1 MPVVPTYFTR
11 SLITFTILSNDE
23 AIPSSI
29 GVVSISVVKEINRIP
44 YAKVVLQ
51 DGNVAKQDFEISN
64 EDYFIPGK
72 KIEIKAGYESDEA
85 TIFKGIII
93 KQGIKIQ
100 KNGNSTLIID
110 CKDEAIK
117 MTIGRKSKYFY
128 ESTDSDVIEELI
140 AQNNLK
146 SNIESI
152 NIVHPELVQYRCT
165 DWDFMLTR
173 TEVNGKICIVN
184 DGEITI
190 QKPDFDQEPITEL
203 IYGNNLKSFEASIDA
218 RDQYNSVSAQ
228 AWDFGGQEI
237 ITAEADEPTLPT
249 WGDLENTTLSEVINL
264 PDFQLAHGGKAN
276 QEELQAWADAQ
287 LLRNRMAKIQGRATL
302 QGVAEIIAGS
312 IILLEGVGNRF
323 KGKLFVS
330 AVRHQIA
337 DGEWLTDI
345 QLGCNPEWFTETY
358 PVNQPD
364 ASGLFPAIQGL
375 QIGLVTELEGDP
387 EGEDRIQVRLPII
400 NAEEQ
405 GIWARMASLDAGENR
420 GAFFRPEIGDEV
432 IIGFI
437 NDDPG
442 EAVVLGMLNSSAK
455 PAPLQGSN
463 DNHEKG
469 FFTRSEMKI
478 HFNDDEESITISNA
492 DGNKVEIQKSAIHM
506 IDSNGNEIKMDEDGI
521 SIVSSKD
528 LKLEASGNVSITSG
542 QNFESSA
549 GINYNVD
556 ASANVEISASAINTI
571 KGSLVKIN

>member
-1 MPVVPTYFTR
+1 MPAIPVNFSR
-11 SLITFTILSNDE
+11 SLITFSILSE
-23 AIPSSI
+23 GELVPSSV

-51 DGNVAKQDFEISN
+51 DGNVSKQDFPISN
-64 EDYFIPGK
+64 EKYFIPGK
-72 KIEIKAGYESDEA
+72 KIEIKAGYNSDEA

-100 KNGNSTLIID
+100 KNGNSTLTID
-110 CKDEAIK
+110 CKDEAVK

-128 ESTDSDVIEELI
+128 ESSDSDVMEELI
-140 AQNNLK
+140 ATYSLG
-146 SNIESI
+146 SNIESS
-152 NIVHPELVQYRCT
+152 NIIHPELVQYRCT

-173 TEVNGKICIVN
+173 TEVNGKICMVN

-190 QKPDFDQEPITEL
+190 QKPDFEQEPITEL
-203 IYGNNLKSFEASIDA
+203 SYGSNLRSFEACIDA
-218 RDQYNSVSAQ
+218 RDQFNSVTAQ
-228 AWDFGGQEI
+228 AWDFGGQEM
-237 ITAEADEPTLPT
+237 ITAEAEEPSLPE
-249 WGDLENTTLSEVINL
+249 WGNLENSDLAEVVNLSE
-264 PDFQLAHGGKAN
+264 FQLAHGGKAN

-287 LLRNRMAKIQGRATL
+287 LLRNRMAKIQGKATI
-302 QGVAEIIAGS
+302 QGVAEINAGN
-312 IILLEGVGNRF
+312 IISLEGVGERF
-323 KGKLFVS
+323 NGKLFVS
-330 AVRHQIA
+330 AIRHQIYGG
-337 DGEWLTDI
+337 DWLTDI

-358 PVNQPD
+358 PVHQPK

-387 EGEDRIQVRLPII
+387 DGEDRIQVRLPII
-400 NAEEQ
+400 NTEEQ
-405 GIWARMASLDAGENR
+405 GIWARVASLDAGENR

-492 DGNKVEIQKSAIHM
+492 DGNTVEIKKAEINLM
-506 IDSNGNEIKMDEDGI
+506 DSNNNEIKMNADGI
-521 SIVSSKD
+521 SIISGKD
-528 LKLEASGNVSITSG
+528 IILEATGNISMSSN
-542 QNFESSA
+542 QNIEASA
-549 GINYNVD
+549 GINYNIEG
-556 ASANVEISASAINTI
+556 SANVEIKAGAVNTI
-571 KGSLVKIN
+571 KGSLIKIN